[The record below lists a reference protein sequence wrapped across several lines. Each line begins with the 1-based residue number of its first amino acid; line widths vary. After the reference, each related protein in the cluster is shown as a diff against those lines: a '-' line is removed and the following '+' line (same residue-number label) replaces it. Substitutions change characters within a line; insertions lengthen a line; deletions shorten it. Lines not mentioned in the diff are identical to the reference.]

1 MKVIVSGTRDLPDAP
16 ERLERVMAYVRER
29 YGVIPT
35 RIIHGASGNV
45 DWAADAWAKA
55 RGIKRVPYPVDK
67 ADWTK
72 YGKAAG
78 PIRNGHMADDGDYLV
93 ALWDGRSR
101 GTGDM
106 IRQMTER
113 GKDWYVNRTDWVWHV
128 GDSEDTQ

>member
-1 MKVIVSGTRDLPDAP
+1 MKVIVSGTRDLPDAA

-55 RGIKRVPYPVDK
+55 RGLGVTKYL

-93 ALWDGRSR
+93 ALWDGKSR

-106 IRQMTER
+106 MRRMDDRRKPYCI
-113 GKDWYVNRTDWVWHV
+113 YRTDLGLYHRI
-128 GDSEDTQ
+128 GEQ